1 MCGFSLTAYRVR
13 CVIYLSSQADWG
25 LVVTVISFGEQGPTL
40 MNWLD
45 QYFGVTAKGS
55 TLRTEF
61 FAGMATFLTMAYI
74 IVVNPAILSKGGLDF
89 GSVFVA
95 TIIAA
100 IVGSLIMGLWANWP
114 VALAPGMG
122 LNAFFTFGVVLGMK
136 QPWEVA
142 LGAVFISG
150 VLFLVLSLTGLREWV
165 INSIPKSL
173 KLGIGAGIG
182 MFLAIIGLKNAG
194 VVVDNPATLVGLGEF
209 TSLPVLLF
217 LVGFSIMVVLD
228 RLRIPGG
235 IVIGIV
241 AVSVIGWL
249 SGASELQGIVGTVP
263 SLEPTLLK
271 LDIQGAVTAT
281 MIGVVFAFLFVDFFD
296 TAGTLTS
303 VANIAGKIDE
313 NGKIENIGRAVISDS
328 VATIAGALVGTSNTT
343 SYIESAAGIKEGGRT
358 GLTAVVV
365 AVFFLLCLG
374 FAPLAQSI
382 PAYATGAALVFVATH
397 FMRNMLDIDW
407 DDVTEYAPA
416 VLAAILM
423 PLTFSIANGIA
434 IGFLTYAVVKIFSG
448 RLSDANPAVLLVAV
462 LGALHY
468 VFG

>member
-1 MCGFSLTAYRVR
+1 
-13 CVIYLSSQADWG
+13 
-25 LVVTVISFGEQGPTL
+25 

-55 TLRTEF
+55 TIRTEF
-61 FAGMATFLTMAYI
+61 LAGFATFLTMAYI
-74 IVVNPAILSKGGLDF
+74 IVVNPAILSDGGLDF
-89 GSVFVA
+89 GAVFVA

-100 IVGSLIMGLWANWP
+100 MVGTSIMGFWANWP

-122 LNAFFTFGVVLGMK
+122 LNAFFTYGVVLGMG
-136 QPWEVA
+136 QSWEVA
-142 LGAVFISG
+142 LGAVFVSG
-150 VLFLVLSLTGLREWV
+150 ILFLILSLTGLREWV

-194 VVVDNPATLVGLGEF
+194 VVVDNQATLVGLGEF
-209 TSLPVLLF
+209 VSLPVLLF
-217 LVGFSIMVVLD
+217 MAGFAIMVVLD
-228 RLRIPGG
+228 KLRVPGG
-235 IVIGIV
+235 IVIGII
-241 AVSVIGWL
+241 AVSIVGWL
-249 SGASELQGIVGTVP
+249 SGTSELAGVIGSVP
-263 SLEPTLLK
+263 SLEPTLFK
-271 LDIQGAVTAT
+271 LDIAGALTAA
-281 MIGVVFAFLFVDFFD
+281 MIGVVFALLFVDFFD

-303 VANIAGKIDE
+303 VANIAGKIGED
-313 NGKIENIGRAVISDS
+313 GKIENIGRAVISDS
-328 VATIAGALVGTSNTT
+328 VATVVGSLFGTSNTT

-365 AVFFLLCLG
+365 ALFFLLCLG
-374 FAPLAQSI
+374 FAPLAKSI

-434 IGFLTYAVVKIFSG
+434 IGFITYAVVKIASG
-448 RLSDANPAVLLVAV
+448 RMDDANPAVLLVAV
-462 LGALHY
+462 LGVAHY
-468 VFG
+468 AFG

>member
-1 MCGFSLTAYRVR
+1 
-13 CVIYLSSQADWG
+13 
-25 LVVTVISFGEQGPTL
+25 

-45 QYFGVTAKGS
+45 QYFGITAKGS
-55 TLRTEF
+55 TVRTEVL
-61 FAGMATFLTMAYI
+61 AGLATFLTMAYI
-74 IVVNPAILSKGGLDF
+74 IVVNPAILSTGGLDF

-100 IVGSLIMGLWANWP
+100 IVGSAIMGFWANWP
-114 VALAPGMG
+114 VAMAPGMG
-122 LNAFFTFGVVLGMK
+122 LNAFFTFSIVLGMK

-165 INSIPKSL
+165 INSIPRSL

-194 VVVDNPATLVGLGEF
+194 LVVSNEATLVALGDF

-217 LVGFSIMVVLD
+217 LAGFAIMVVLD
-228 RLRIPGG
+228 RLRVPGG
-235 IVIGIV
+235 IVIGIIG
-241 AVSVIGWL
+241 VSIVGWAT
-249 SGASELQGIVGTVP
+249 GTTELAGIVGSVP
-263 SLEPTLLK
+263 SLEPTFLK
-271 LDIQGAVTAT
+271 LDIQGAFTAA
-281 MIGVVFAFLFVDFFD
+281 MIGVVLSFLFVDFFD

-303 VANIAGKIDE
+303 VANIAGKLEAD
-313 NGKIENIGRAVISDS
+313 GKIENIGKAVVSDAI
-328 VATIAGALVGTSNTT
+328 ATIVGALFGTSNTT

-365 AVFFLLCLG
+365 AFFFLLCLG
-374 FAPLAQSI
+374 FAPLAKSI

-416 VLAAILM
+416 VLGAILM

-434 IGFLTYAVVKIFSG
+434 IGFITYAVVKIVSG
-448 RLSDANPAVLLVAV
+448 RVSEANPAVLLVAI
-462 LGALHY
+462 LGVLHY
-468 VFG
+468 VYG

>member
-1 MCGFSLTAYRVR
+1 
-13 CVIYLSSQADWG
+13 
-25 LVVTVISFGEQGPTL
+25 

-55 TLRTEF
+55 TIRTEF
-61 FAGMATFLTMAYI
+61 LAGMATFLTMAYI
-74 IVVNPAILSKGGLDF
+74 IVVNPAILSDGGLDF
-89 GSVFVA
+89 GAVFVA

-100 IVGSLIMGLWANWP
+100 MIGSGIMGFWANWP

-122 LNAFFTFGVVLGMK
+122 LNAFFTYGVVLGMG
-136 QPWEVA
+136 QSWQVA
-142 LGAVFISG
+142 LGAVFVSG
-150 VLFLVLSLTGLREWV
+150 VLFLILSLTGLREWV

-194 VVVDNPATLVGLGEF
+194 VVVDNQATLVGLGDF
-209 TSLPVLLF
+209 VSLPVLLF
-217 LVGFSIMVVLD
+217 MIGFAIMVVLD
-228 RLRIPGG
+228 RLRVPGG
-235 IVIGIV
+235 IVIGII
-241 AVSVIGWL
+241 AVSIVGWAT
-249 SGASELQGIVGTVP
+249 GTSELAGIVGTVP
-263 SLEPTLLK
+263 SLEPTLLQ
-271 LDIQGAVTAT
+271 LDIQGALTAA
-281 MIGVVFAFLFVDFFD
+281 MIGVVFALLFVDFFD

-303 VANIAGKIDE
+303 VANIAGKIGDD
-313 NGKIENIGRAVISDS
+313 GKIENIGRAVVSDS
-328 VATIAGALVGTSNTT
+328 VATVVGSLFGTSNTT

-365 AVFFLLCLG
+365 ALFFLLCLG
-374 FAPLAQSI
+374 FAPLAKSI

-434 IGFLTYAVVKIFSG
+434 IGFITYAVVKVASG
-448 RLSDANPAVLLVAV
+448 RVSEANPAVLLVAV
-462 LGALHY
+462 LGVLHY
-468 VFG
+468 VYG